1 MKEYLYSTECQP
13 HKLNEIYTKNV
24 ILNEL
29 VPSLIR
35 TLRHS
40 LLEVQQ
46 MLLWNYRIQKDKVK
60 GIAIQ
65 RKEKSEENVEK

>member
-1 MKEYLYSTECQP
+1 
-13 HKLNEIYTKNV
+13 
-24 ILNEL
+24 
-29 VPSLIR
+29 
-35 TLRHS
+35 
-40 LLEVQQ
+40 

>member
-1 MKEYLYSTECQP
+1 MECQP
-13 HKLNEIYTKNV
+13 HKVNEIYAVNV

-29 VPSLIR
+29 LPSLIG

-46 MLLWNYRIQKDKVK
+46 MLLWNFRIQKDKVK